1 MFIELLK
8 NYSDPIN
15 TIANIF
21 TALGTVSAIMFAII
35 LASKGN
41 KPNIKATAGVR
52 LIIKGHGDLKDAPE
66 YVRLEVKNLSKTP
79 IKITEFGWEVGLFR
93 KQFAIQLYEVADS
106 HLSTVL
112 PKIIAY
118 GKTVHYMIPVQ
129 NFPILAVPSKYKFI
143 NAIKVK
149 FYYLLVHDG
158 LGHTVHFRID
168 RSLQL
173 KILQY
178 LNSPITEPSQPAA
191 DNLKTSVN
199 SPTHS
204 EYIPD

>member
-1 MFIELLK
+1 MLIELLK

-41 KPNIKATAGVR
+41 KPNIKGTAGVR
-52 LIIKGHGDLKDAPE
+52 FIIKGHGALKDAPG
-66 YVRLEVKNLSKTP
+66 YVRIEAKNLSKTP
-79 IKITEFGWEVGLFR
+79 IKITEFGWEVGVFR
-93 KQFAIQLYEVADS
+93 KKFAIQSYEIADS
-106 HLSTVL
+106 HLSTAL
-112 PKIIAY
+112 PKIISY

-129 NFPILAVPSKYKFI
+129 DFPILAAPSKYKFI

-173 KILQY
+173 KILKY
-178 LNSPITEPSQPAA
+178 LNTQITEPSQPAP
-191 DNLKTSVN
+191 DNLEAN
-199 SPTHS
+199 LNP
-204 EYIPD
+204 E